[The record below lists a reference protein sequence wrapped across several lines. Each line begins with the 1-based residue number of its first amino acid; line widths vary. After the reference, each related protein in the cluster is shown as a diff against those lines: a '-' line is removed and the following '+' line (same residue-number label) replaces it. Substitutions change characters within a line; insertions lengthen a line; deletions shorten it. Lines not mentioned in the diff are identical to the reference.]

1 MIPNLIK
8 MKMMEKGNMTLRKEM
23 KLPEK
28 KKKKKNV
35 ICSMKIMIQSKN
47 LKMKVRLGKMMLKPQ
62 K

>member
-8 MKMMEKGNMTLRKEM
+8 MKMMEKGSMSLRTEM
-23 KLPEK
+23 KLSEK
-28 KKKKKNV
+28 KKNL
-35 ICSMKIMIQSKN
+35 IRGMKIMIQLKN

>member
-23 KLPEK
+23 KLSEK
-28 KKKKKNV
+28 KKKKNL
-35 ICSMKIMIQSKN
+35 IGSMKIMIQLKN
-47 LKMKVRLGKMMLKPQ
+47 LKTKVRLGKIMLKPQ

>member
-1 MIPNLIK
+1 

-23 KLPEK
+23 KLSEKEK
-28 KKKKKNV
+28 KKKNL
-35 ICSMKIMIQSKN
+35 IGSMKIMIQSKN